1 MPLPVKQGEATNL
14 WKSRPAREL
23 PWGEIRWVYDARQ
36 FELNT
41 VMEKSMKIALS
52 ALAILFT
59 ICAPYS
65 GIQAQTTASSKDK
78 KVPTISSVLDQQL
91 SMVEKAVISA
101 AEAMP
106 EERYSFAPTSGEFKG
121 VRTFGQQVKHI
132 AWANNRFFG
141 DILGEKLE
149 AQVGM
154 NGPDSMQT
162 KDQILSYLRDS
173 YTLGHRAIATIT
185 AENLVTQVPNP
196 RFDFMSTRLAL
207 VVIACRHGF
216 DIYGQMVEYLRMN
229 GIVPPSSRQ

>member
-1 MPLPVKQGEATNL
+1 MPVAVKQGEATNL
-14 WKSRPAREL
+14 WKSPAREL
-23 PWGEIRWVYDARQ
+23 SLGETLWGYDARQ

-52 ALAILFT
+52 VLAILFT

-65 GIQAQTTASSKDK
+65 SIQAQTAAEEK

-91 SMVEKAVISA
+91 SMVEKAVVSA

-106 EERYSFAPTSGEFKG
+106 EEKYSFVPTSGEFKG

-149 AQVGM
+149 THVGM

-207 VVIACRHGF
+207 VVLACRHGF